1 VTKRRQEGRARKK
14 STSEDYGNDIHFFSL
29 SASCFSRALRTFF
42 LSSPPS
48 PCFSCDSPTILRPLP
63 IRSCENV
70 GIYKVE
76 HSRSRPDS
84 FGMVECNGKTP
95 SSSSESLREIHKRSL
110 RRKHHFR
117 EISLVKIGA

>member
-1 VTKRRQEGRARKK
+1 VTKRRKEGRARKK

-63 IRSCENV
+63 TRSCENV

-76 HSRSRPDS
+76 HSRSRP
-84 FGMVECNGKTP
+84 KTLSAWLNVMGRHQTRHRNHYARFARDLYAGNITFVKSLP
-95 SSSSESLREIHKRSL
+95 SR
-110 RRKHHFR
+110 
-117 EISLVKIGA
+117 

>member
-1 VTKRRQEGRARKK
+1 
-14 STSEDYGNDIHFFSL
+14 
-29 SASCFSRALRTFF
+29 
-42 LSSPPS
+42 
-48 PCFSCDSPTILRPLP
+48 
-63 IRSCENV
+63 
-70 GIYKVE
+70 VE